1 MWRLLI
7 VLLVIAGIAVGFAEL
22 AERPGQIAVN
32 WLGFE
37 VQTSIYIAVLA
48 FIAVLL
54 AAMAIWWLLSFAF
67 SRPRAIRR
75 FLHRRKEDR
84 GHQALTRGMIAV
96 DVGDRDLAQ
105 QFASS
110 AQKALPDDPLTALL
124 RVKAAQLRDDR
135 RTARKILEDMTA
147 SPETELAGLHG
158 LYLEA
163 KGEGETEAARQF
175 AERAMKANPRLAWS
189 ADALFEIQCKT
200 GDWEGALKTLS
211 TAESHHQVDKMTAHR
226 RRAVLLTA
234 QAMAAER
241 GAPESALVLAL
252 EAHKLAP
259 DLVPAAAIAGH
270 LLSSKDSPR
279 HAARVVSKTWRLSPH
294 PDLAMAY
301 AHIRP
306 GESPQERLA
315 RVQKLAEMTKASI
328 EGPIAVA
335 NAAIDAREW
344 QTAREVL
351 APYFEERPPAR
362 ICTAMARIE
371 EGVGYTGRSR
381 EWLSRALR
389 APRDPAWTADGV
401 ISKHWAPISPVT
413 GELDAFQWK
422 VPLQIFDPA
431 EAALTLER
439 PEELLPAPET
449 EPPDLSALPDADRPG
464 QSLNAESGLPPEKAI
479 DLPPEKTID
488 LSAKQPADLPPERSI
503 DLPPEKAIDLDS
515 EAGNAKADTRD
526 RAAMDVVPDEVGAMQ
541 ADRQSDP
548 STPQAPPDDP
558 EAETGAEEEVKDL
571 DPLGGPPAR
580 TP

>member
-7 VLLVIAGIAVGFAEL
+7 VLLVIVGIAIGFAEL
-22 AERPGQIAVN
+22 AERPGQITIN

-54 AAMAIWWLLSFAF
+54 AAMAIWWLLGFAF

-75 FLHRRKEDR
+75 FLSRRNEKR

-135 RTARKILEDMTA
+135 RTARKILEDMTQ
-147 SPETELAGLHG
+147 SPETELVGLHG

-163 KGEGETEAARQF
+163 RDDGETEAARQF
-175 AERAMKANPRLAWS
+175 AERAMKSDPRLTWS

-200 GDWEGALKTLS
+200 GDWEGALETLAI
-211 TAESHHQVDKMTAHR
+211 AERHHQVDWKIAYR

-241 GAPESALVLAL
+241 GNPDRALELAL

-259 DLVPAAAIAGH
+259 DLVAAAAIAGH

-279 HAARVVSKTWRLSPH
+279 HAARVISKTWRLSPH
-294 PDLAMAY
+294 PDLAMTY
-301 AHIRP
+301 AHIRS
-306 GESPQERLA
+306 GDSPQERLA
-315 RVQKLAEMTKASI
+315 RVQKLADMAKGSI

-351 APYFEERPPAR
+351 APYFEDRPPAR
-362 ICTAMARIE
+362 VCTAMARIE

-401 ISKHWAPISPVT
+401 VSKHWAPISPIT
-413 GELDAFQWK
+413 GALDAFQWK
-422 VPLQIFDPA
+422 VPLQAFDPT
-431 EAALTLER
+431 EVALTVQK
-439 PEELLPAPET
+439 PEELLAAPET
-449 EPPDLSALPDADRPG
+449 EPPDSSADTPADGAG
-464 QSLNAESGLPPEKAI
+464 QALNADSGLSSEKAIDLPPEKAIDMTVKQATDLPPEKAI
-479 DLPPEKTID
+479 DLPPEKATD
-488 LSAKQPADLPPERSI
+488 H
-503 DLPPEKAIDLDS
+503 
-515 EAGNAKADTRD
+515 EAATGNAKADELETQ
-526 RAAMDVVPDEVGAMQ
+526 AAAIQAGQEVESASPPISPEEADVAAG
-541 ADRQSDP
+541 
-548 STPQAPPDDP
+548 T
-558 EAETGAEEEVKDL
+558 EEEVKDL
-571 DPLGGPPAR
+571 DPLGGPPDRAA
-580 TP
+580 